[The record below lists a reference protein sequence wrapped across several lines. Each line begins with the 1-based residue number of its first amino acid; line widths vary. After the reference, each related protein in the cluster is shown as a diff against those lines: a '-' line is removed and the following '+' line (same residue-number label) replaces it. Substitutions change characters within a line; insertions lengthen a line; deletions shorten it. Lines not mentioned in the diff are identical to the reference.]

1 MKESTVGGSEG
12 YMRVRTKL
20 CHVKQRLQ
28 SAEECEQ
35 AFFRSGLEPHRE
47 RERLL
52 LNDCSEVLNTESDC
66 LRGIKIAT
74 GKEGVGWDD

>member
-1 MKESTVGGSEG
+1 MKESTVGGSES

-35 AFFRSGLEPHRE
+35 AFFRSGLEPQRE
-47 RERLL
+47 RETVV
-52 LNDCSEVLNTESDC
+52 E
-66 LRGIKIAT
+66 
-74 GKEGVGWDD
+74 